1 MVTEHALF
9 DMYPNSR
16 LPEERRGF
24 VLNHIVYKNI
34 LGMVSCSLPVL
45 GMVGTLPKLKLP
57 DAIQRPILRAA
68 LSKDGSQDMYVNS
81 VRQGLEIT
89 RLEI

>member
-1 MVTEHALF
+1 
-9 DMYPNSR
+9 
-16 LPEERRGF
+16 
-24 VLNHIVYKNI
+24 
-34 LGMVSCSLPVL
+34 MVSCSLPVL

-68 LSKDGSQDMYVNS
+68 LSKDSSQDMYVNS
-81 VRQGLEIT
+81 VRQGLKIT

>member
-1 MVTEHALF
+1 
-9 DMYPNSR
+9 
-16 LPEERRGF
+16 
-24 VLNHIVYKNI
+24 
-34 LGMVSCSLPVL
+34 MVSCSLPVL
-45 GMVGTLPKLKLP
+45 GMVGTLPTLKLP